1 MFHHCREH
9 QQVSLAGH
17 REETGHTAQA
27 EAESCKR
34 LWAALKPPP
43 SPTASRHL
51 ILQDNPWKQ
60 NAAGLTEEHRH
71 DQASWGRGDCPSLPG
86 MRSRCPEKAASP

>member
-27 EAESCKR
+27 EAVMQEAVGRVKTPAISNSQQTSDPAGQSLEAEC
-34 LWAALKPPP
+34 
-43 SPTASRHL
+43 SRT
-51 ILQDNPWKQ
+51 D
-60 NAAGLTEEHRH
+60 
-71 DQASWGRGDCPSLPG
+71 
-86 MRSRCPEKAASP
+86 